1 MSGLSSICKLNSKE
15 AMPQLVG
22 LIGALLER
30 MDNMAIKLDGLTAV
44 VNNLDLVTRTKL
56 AEFLAKYD
64 ALQKENA
71 QLRLQLA
78 DQLKID
84 EQTQADISS
93 QIKAIAGVIDAVEN
107 FGKSL

>member
-1 MSGLSSICKLNSKE
+1 MSGLSSICNLNSKE
-15 AMPQLVG
+15 TMPQLVG

-30 MDNMAIKLDGLTAV
+30 MDSMAVKLDGLTTV

-56 AEFLAKYD
+56 AEFLTKYD

-78 DQLKID
+78 DQLKVD
-84 EQTQADISS
+84 EQIQADIDS
-93 QIKAIAGVIDAVEN
+93 QVRVIEGVIGAMEN